1 MRRNDS
7 WMSSTST
14 TSYSR
19 GGRSAMSLARLA
31 RVILVLVVLAVL
43 ASIIQLIR
51 AVPLPSAQSS
61 ITTSVI
67 PGTRPTLPWP
77 ATGGGEV
84 DIQNVGTIATFNPN
98 AEIQLASVAKV
109 ITALVIVKDHP
120 LSVGSIGPSVSFNA
134 SDVAKYRQMFAQ
146 QDSVMAVAA
155 GENLSEYQ
163 LLEALLLPSADNI
176 AVKLAEWDAGSTAA
190 FVAKMNAYAKSLGM
204 NKTILKD
211 PSGLDLGT
219 VGSAPDQVLAAL
231 AFLKNPLLAQ
241 IVAKPQAT
249 LPVAGT
255 VFNVNSNVTHDGFV
269 GVKTGSMGSGGNL
282 VFAATGPAGS
292 KNLVVGAILGQQG
305 VQPLPAALL
314 ASRTLVDAARKIPSQ
329 QTVLKQG
336 QIVAHISAPG
346 GQNVPVVASSGAS
359 MIGWPGLTIHYQMKF
374 SKLGKSV
381 PAGSQVGSLIVSI
394 GSQSQTVPLVTSR
407 AVKSPSLAW
416 RLERL

>member
-14 TSYSR
+14 KSYSR
-19 GGRSAMSLARLA
+19 GRRSSTSLAGFG
-31 RVILVLVVLAVL
+31 RVFVIVAVLLVLV
-43 ASIIQLIR
+43 SIFQLIR
-51 AVPLPSAQSS
+51 PVPLPSAQPGV
-61 ITTSVI
+61 TTSVI
-67 PGTRPTLPWP
+67 PGVRPTLPWP
-77 ATGGGEV
+77 TSGGGEV
-84 DIQNVGTIATFNPN
+84 EIQNIGTIATFNPDT
-98 AEIQLASVAKV
+98 EIQLASVAKL

-120 LSVGSIGPSVSFNA
+120 LAVGSTGPTVTFNA
-134 SDVAKYRQMFAQ
+134 ADVARYRQMFAQ

-155 GENLSEYQ
+155 GEQLNEYQ

-176 AVKLAEWDAGSTAA
+176 AIKLAEWDSGSTAA

-204 NKTILKD
+204 KRTVLKD

-219 VGSAPDQVLAAL
+219 VGSAHDQVLAAL

-269 GVKTGSMGSGGNL
+269 GVKTGSMGNGGNL
-282 VFAATGPAGS
+282 VFAATGVKGS
-292 KNLVVGAILGQQG
+292 KDLIIGAILGQQG
-305 VQPLPAALL
+305 AQPLPAALL
-314 ASRTLVDAARKIPSQ
+314 AGRKLVDAARKIPSEH
-329 QTVLKQG
+329 TVLQRG
-336 QIVAHISAPG
+336 QTVAHISAPG
-346 GQNVPVVASSGAS
+346 GQNAAVVATNGVTL
-359 MIGWPGLTIHYQMKF
+359 IGWPGLTIHYLMKF
-374 SKLGKSV
+374 SKFSKSI

-407 AVKSPSLAW
+407 AIKSPSLSW